1 MRTTLIN
8 KIAAREWR
16 ILRWI
21 WDGVII
27 LGTAFALAH
36 VVCSLHAMPIT

>member
-1 MRTTLIN
+1 MRTTLIK
-8 KIAAREWR
+8 KIAAREGR

-27 LGTAFALAH
+27 VGTTFALAH
-36 VVCSLHAMPIT
+36 VACSLHALPIT